1 MDDEVDVLDL
11 VLVEVPVDELVEV
24 LVLDTSTAICS
35 RKHASVMG
43 TLLNLVNKPA

>member
-35 RKHASVMG
+35 RKHIIG
-43 TLLNLVNKPA
+43 TLLNLVKKPA